1 MAGCRDDDTH
11 DGWLAAEQSEA
22 PVCPFLG
29 HCFAMPQPSRGNPAT
44 PRHLSD
50 HYRNNMTHDEIANWL
65 RETDPP
71 RLDQLWQD
79 ADRARQENVGGDV
92 HLRGLIELSNHCVR
106 LCGYCGLRAGNRRL
120 KRYRMSEEEIL
131 ACAKKAVD
139 FGYGTVVL
147 QSGEDPD
154 ITCSW
159 MENIVRRIKSETPL
173 AITLSLGER
182 DDDELT
188 AWRRAG
194 ANRYLLRFE
203 TCNRQL
209 YEQIHPPRRQHQ
221 RCDRIAMLDTL
232 RGLGYEV
239 GSGVMIGI
247 PGQTY
252 DDLAGDIELFA
263 RLDLDMIGVGPYLPH
278 PDTPLGALGEQP
290 STPATE
296 QVPGDELMTYKVVAL
311 ARLMCPAANIPST
324 TALATLNSASGRE
337 LGLVRGANVIMPNLT
352 PVKYRALYEIYP
364 GKVCISETADDCQ
377 ACINGRIRSL
387 GRQVGSGPGD
397 SPNFSERNY
406 IKK

>member
-1 MAGCRDDDTH
+1 M
-11 DGWLAAEQSEA
+11 S
-22 PVCPFLG
+22 
-29 HCFAMPQPSRGNPAT
+29 GNRTTIHP
-44 PRHLSD
+44 PHNR
-50 HYRNNMTHDEIANWL
+50 MTHDEIADWL
-65 RETDPP
+65 RETDVS
-71 RLDQLWQD
+71 RLDRLWRE
-79 ADRARQENVGGDV
+79 ADRVRQENVGDDV

-106 LCGYCGLRAGNRRL
+106 LCGYCGLRAENRGL
-120 KRYRMSEEEIL
+120 KRYRMSAEDIL
-131 ACAKKAVD
+131 ACARKAVD

-147 QSGEDPD
+147 QSGEDPN
-154 ITCSW
+154 ITPSW
-159 MENIVRRIKSETPL
+159 MESIVRHIKSETPL

-182 DDDELT
+182 DDDELA
-188 AWRRAG
+188 AWHRAG
-194 ANRYLLRFE
+194 ADRYLLRFE

-209 YEQIHPPRRQHQ
+209 YEHIHPPRRSHQ
-221 RCDRIAMLDTL
+221 SCDRIAMLDTL

-252 DDLAGDIELFA
+252 DDLANDIELFA

-290 STPATE
+290 PKPTAEQVPAAE
-296 QVPGDELMTYKVVAL
+296 QVPGDELTTYKVMAI
-311 ARLMCPAANIPST
+311 ARLMCPGANIPST

-364 GKVCISETADDCQ
+364 GKVCISETADDCR

-397 SPNFSERNY
+397 SPNFNERNY